1 MYAWNLD
8 AMANNQVSLI
18 IGANSQVGQI
28 PGYYCKQPSR
38 SQALMLD
45 AYNQVLSFN

>member
-28 PGYYCKQPSR
+28 F
-38 SQALMLD
+38 LD
-45 AYNQVLSFN
+45 AIANNQAGLKP